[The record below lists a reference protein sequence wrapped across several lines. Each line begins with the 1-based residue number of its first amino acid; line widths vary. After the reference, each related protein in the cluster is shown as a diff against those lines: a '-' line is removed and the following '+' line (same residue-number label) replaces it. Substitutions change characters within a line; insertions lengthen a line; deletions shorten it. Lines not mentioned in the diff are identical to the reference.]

1 MNPDSSSVEH
11 LQALFA
17 LQRAAFER
25 APMPTLQ
32 QRLAGLHALRSA
44 IVRHQEALI
53 AAVNADFSA
62 RSRHETLLA
71 EILTTLQ
78 GIAHTARHLRGWMK
92 PQRRGVSVLF
102 APASNRVYFQPL
114 GVVGVMVP
122 WNYPIQ
128 LALLPLVGAL
138 AAGNRVMLKL
148 SEFTPATN
156 QALRTLL
163 AEAFEEDTVAV
174 VQGALEVSSAF
185 AQQPWDHLLFT
196 GSTAVGKIVMAA
208 AARNLTPVTLELGG
222 KSPVIVAPDADLGV
236 AARRIAFGKLLNA
249 GQTCIAPDYVLLPA
263 GQEQAFARAMQAAV
277 AQLYPTLRDN
287 PDYSAIVNERQH
299 QRLQAWLEQARAGGA
314 QVIECNP
321 AGESFEG
328 TRKMPLHLLLG
339 VPEGA
344 TVLQEEIFGPL
355 LPVLGYTSL
364 EQAMAHIRRGPRPL
378 ALYLFSH
385 ERQVQQQVLER
396 THSGG
401 VTINDTLMHVAQDEL
416 PFGGVGASGM
426 GQYHG
431 HEGFL
436 TFSKAK
442 GVHAKGRFNSG
453 ELIYPPYA
461 PKGGGWLLR
470 QLLRVF
476 IR

>member
-1 MNPDSSSVEH
+1 MNTDPSPVAH
-11 LQALFA
+11 LQALFEQ
-17 LQRAAFER
+17 QRAAFAR
-25 APMPTLQ
+25 APMPTLH

-44 IVRHQEALI
+44 LVRHQEALI
-53 AAVNADFSA
+53 AAVDSDFSA

-78 GIAHTARHLRGWMK
+78 GIAHTARHLRGWMR

-102 APASNRVYFQPL
+102 APARNTVYYQPL

-174 VQGALEVSSAF
+174 VEGALEVSSAF
-185 AQQPWDHLLFT
+185 AQLPWDHLLFT

-222 KSPVIVAPDADLGV
+222 KSPVVIAPDADLAV

-263 GQEQAFARAMQAAV
+263 GQEQPFAQAMQAAV
-277 AQLYPTLRDN
+277 AQLYPTLRAN
-287 PDYSAIVNERQH
+287 PDYSAIVNPRQH
-299 QRLQAWLEQARAGGA
+299 QRLLAWLEQARAGGA

-321 AGESFEG
+321 AAESFEG

-339 VPEGA
+339 AAETASVM
-344 TVLQEEIFGPL
+344 QEEIFGPL
-355 LPVLGYTSL
+355 LPVIGYASL
-364 EQAMAHIRRGPRPL
+364 DQALERIRSGPRPL

-385 ERQVQQQVLER
+385 DRRLQQQVLER

-401 VTINDTLMHVAQDEL
+401 VALNDTLVHVAQDDL

-442 GVHAKGRFNSG
+442 GVHAKGRFSSG
-453 ELIYPPYA
+453 ELVYPPYA
-461 PKGGGWLLR
+461 PAGGGWLLR
-470 QLLRVF
+470 QLLRWF